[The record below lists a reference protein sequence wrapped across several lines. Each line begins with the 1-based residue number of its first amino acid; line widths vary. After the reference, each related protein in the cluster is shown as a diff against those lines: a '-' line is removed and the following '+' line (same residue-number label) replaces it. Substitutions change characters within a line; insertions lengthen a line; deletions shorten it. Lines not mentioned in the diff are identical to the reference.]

1 MPEHKAITVLD
12 NLVKVLT
19 NLNTTG
25 SRVERTRGYPKAET
39 PAISVRLADLDP
51 INEIS
56 NAFIDSA
63 MVVETLYHVSESE
76 DDRDLDQQILN
87 IDAEVWAAIMADR
100 TLSGSVIDTDPERL
114 TPQPEADK
122 EIPTAVGVRRWRFH
136 IRHSNIDAEA

>member
-12 NLVKVLT
+12 NLVGVLM
-19 NLNTTG
+19 NLDTTG
-25 SRVERTRGYPKAET
+25 TRVERTRGYPKAET

-63 MVVETLYHVSESE
+63 LVVETLYHVSGS
-76 DDRDLDQQILN
+76 DDDLDNQILA

-100 TLSGSVIDTDPERL
+100 TLSGEAIDTDPERL
-114 TPQPEADK
+114 TLQPESDK
-122 EIPTAVGVRRWRFH
+122 EIPTAIGVRRWRFH
-136 IRHSNIDAEA
+136 IRHSSISAEA